1 MLSVCQ
7 SFEQIKER
15 TIVITIHNTMS
26 VEYIF
31 NLLVDSQAVVLLW
44 FLLQTMHSLLL
55 YKETTL
61 DSMSYVISGS
71 MQKVKNIP
79 SCLRFAFV
87 AFGVRMQAFISDSCF
102 IFTDGTVSV
111 RTYFL

>member
-1 MLSVCQ
+1 
-7 SFEQIKER
+7 
-15 TIVITIHNTMS
+15 
-26 VEYIF
+26 
-31 NLLVDSQAVVLLW
+31 
-44 FLLQTMHSLLL
+44 MHSLLL

-79 SCLRFAFV
+79 GCLRFAFA
-87 AFGVRMQAFISDSCF
+87 AFGVGMLAFISDFCF

-111 RTYFL
+111 RTCFL